1 MKEQWKNVMQKQLT
15 MAIVLAGLTLAPSL
29 PHADA
34 QARKITIAGDPCT
47 IPQAKALADAF
58 TKKTGV
64 EVVLLQGKCRSGVSE
79 VLDGKADI
87 GLATFNFDKSGL
99 DKSLSN
105 TVAGKA
111 PIVMV
116 VNKANAV
123 NDLSQADLKAILAGK
138 IRNWREVGGKDMAIK
153 NVYLQPC
160 VVETMSY
167 QAEHYGHDINRLTP
181 EKPGN
186 PVAGTNAL
194 VEQDE
199 AAIGMQLYGHES
211 PNVKVLTVDGNLPD
225 ARSFPVKYAFY
236 EDYNIVTKGKP
247 SGAVKAYVDFAL
259 GDEGQKI
266 LESIK
271 HIPLKQAR

>member
-1 MKEQWKNVMQKQLT
+1 MYKKLI
-15 MAIVLAGLTLAPSL
+15 MAFALAILALAPPLS
-29 PHADA
+29 HADT
-34 QARKITIAGDPCT
+34 QPRKITLAGDPCT
-47 IPQAKALADAF
+47 IPQAKALAEAF

-64 EVVLLQGKCRSGVSE
+64 EVALVPGKCRTGVTE

-87 GLATFNFDKSGL
+87 GLATFNFDKSAL
-99 DKSLSN
+99 DKSLVN
-105 TVAGKA
+105 TVVGKA

-116 VNKANAV
+116 VNKANPV
-123 NDLSQADLKAILAGK
+123 NNLSEANLKAILSGK
-138 IRNWREVGGKDMAIK
+138 IRNWKEVGGKEMEIK

-167 QAEHYGHDINRLTP
+167 QAEHYGHDINRLKP

-186 PVAGTNAL
+186 PVAGTNTL

-211 PNVKVLTVDGNLPD
+211 LNVKVLTVDGNLPD
-225 ARSFPVKYAFY
+225 AKTFPAKYAFY
-236 EDYNIVTKGKP
+236 EDYNMVTKGKP
-247 SGAVKAYVDFAL
+247 SGAVKEYVDFAL

-266 LESIK
+266 LASVK
-271 HIPLKQAR
+271 HIPLKQIQ

>member
-1 MKEQWKNVMQKQLT
+1 MHKKLI
-15 MAIVLAGLTLAPSL
+15 MAIALAGVAFAPALSRAGA
-29 PHADA
+29 PE
-34 QARKITIAGDPCT
+34 RKITVAGDPCT
-47 IPQAKALADAF
+47 IPQAKALADVF

-64 EVVLLQGKCRSGVSE
+64 EVVLVQGKCRSGVSE

-87 GLATFNFDKSGL
+87 GLATFNFDKNGL
-99 DKSLSN
+99 DKSLVD
-105 TVAGKA
+105 TVVGKA
-111 PIVMV
+111 PIVMI
-116 VNKANAV
+116 VNKSNAV
-123 NDLSQADLKAILAGK
+123 NNISQADLKAILAGK
-138 IRNWREVGGKDMAIK
+138 IRNWKELGGKDMELK

-167 QAEHYGHDINRLTP
+167 QAEHYGHDIKQLKP

-211 PNVKVLTVDGNLPD
+211 PNVKVLTIDGNLPD
-225 ARSFPVKYAFY
+225 ARSFPAKYAFY

-247 SGAVKAYVDFAL
+247 SGAVKEYVDFAL
-259 GDEGQKI
+259 GDEGQGI
-266 LESIK
+266 LASNK
-271 HIPLKQAR
+271 HIPLKGGR

>member
-1 MKEQWKNVMQKQLT
+1 MQKKLIV
-15 MAIVLAGLTLAPSL
+15 AIALAGLALAPALS
-29 PHADA
+29 HADA
-34 QARKITIAGDPCT
+34 QARKITLAGDPCT

-64 EVVLLQGKCRSGVSE
+64 EVVLVPGKCRNGVTE

-87 GLATFNFDKSGL
+87 GLATFNFDKNGL
-99 DKSLSN
+99 DKSLTD
-105 TVAGKA
+105 TVVGKA

-116 VNKANAV
+116 VNKANPV
-123 NDLSQADLKAILAGK
+123 SDLSQDNLKAILAGK
-138 IRNWREVGGKDMAIK
+138 IRNWKEVGGKDMEIK

-160 VVETMSY
+160 VVETMAY
-167 QAEHYGHDINRLTP
+167 QAEHYGHDINRLKP

-186 PVAGTNAL
+186 PVAGTNTL

-225 ARSFPVKYAFY
+225 AKSVPAKYAFY
-236 EDYNIVTKGKP
+236 EDYNMVTKGEP
-247 SGAVKAYVDFAL
+247 SGAVKEYIDFAL
-259 GDEGQKI
+259 SDEGQKI
-266 LESIK
+266 LALLK